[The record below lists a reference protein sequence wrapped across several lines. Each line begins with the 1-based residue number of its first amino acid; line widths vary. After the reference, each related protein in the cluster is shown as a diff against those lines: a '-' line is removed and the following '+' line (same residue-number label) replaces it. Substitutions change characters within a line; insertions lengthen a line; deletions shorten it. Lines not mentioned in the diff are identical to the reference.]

1 MCGIF
6 IPSHGA
12 LELSLATNPEHFDVL
27 IIGAGLSG
35 IDAAHHLQKFCP
47 GKSYVILEQR
57 ERIGGTWD
65 LFRYPGIRSD
75 SDMLTMGYSFR
86 PWTLPKAISP
96 GEDIREYITATARD
110 EGIDHNIRF
119 RHQIKRAS
127 WSSDEALWTVEAEI
141 AKQKP
146 AANGANHTNS
156 GTSAEATGHIGAD
169 GNGTAAGAAGTTAVA
184 NNASGVAAK
193 KVTFTCN
200 FLFSCAGYY
209 RYSAGYLPEFPNAGR
224 FRGRMIHPQAWP
236 TKVSADGKTEE
247 GLDYAGKRVVVV
259 GSGATAV
266 TLVPAMAKTAAHVTM
281 LQRSPT
287 YVISAPE
294 KDAIANFLRRIMPDM
309 WAYRLSRWK
318 NVGFMTYIYQ
328 LSQLMPNFVKRGII
342 KKARKQLGTDFD
354 VETHFTPRYRP
365 WEQRMC
371 LIPDADMFEAIKA
384 GRASVVTD
392 QIETFTERGILL
404 KSGKELEAD
413 IIVTATGLMMQAFGG
428 MELAV
433 DGHAVDPGKV
443 LAYKGV
449 MMSGVPNFASVFGY
463 INASWTLKADLICNY
478 VCRLLNFMDR
488 KGVRQVTPK
497 PSLGKNGGE
506 RAVAP
511 FVENFTPGYIQRA
524 LASWPKQGAK
534 KPWRVYQNYFR
545 DTISLKWTR
554 VDDEGL
560 EFSNPAGAAAQKPK
574 SLK

>member
-1 MCGIF
+1 M
-6 IPSHGA
+6 
-12 LELSLATNPEHFDVL
+12 
-27 IIGAGLSG
+27 GAGLSG
-35 IDAAHHLQKFCP
+35 IDAAHHLNKLCP

-86 PWTLPKAISP
+86 PWTNPKAISP

-110 EGIDHNIRF
+110 EGIDRHIRF
-119 RHQIKRAS
+119 RHQIKQAR
-127 WSSDEALWTVEAEI
+127 WSSEEAKWTVEAVRQAGDGHPE
-141 AKQKP
+141 
-146 AANGANHTNS
+146 
-156 GTSAEATGHIGAD
+156 AEP
-169 GNGTAAGAAGTTAVA
+169 
-184 NNASGVAAK
+184 
-193 KVTFTCN
+193 VTLTCN

-209 RYSAGYLPEFPNAGR
+209 RYSAGYLPEFPNAARFQGR
-224 FRGRMIHPQAWP
+224 IIHPQAWP
-236 TKVSADGKTEE
+236 EDM
-247 GLDYAGKRVVVV
+247 DYTGKRVVVI

-266 TLVPAMAKTAAHVTM
+266 TLVPAMARAAGHVTM

-287 YVISAPE
+287 YVISMPE
-294 KDAIANFLRRIMPDM
+294 QDRIANFLRRIMPAM

-318 NVGFMTYIYQ
+318 NVGFMTYVYQ
-328 LSQLMPNFVKRGII
+328 LSQLFPNYVKKGII

-371 LIPDADMFEAIKA
+371 LVPDADMFEAIKS

-392 QIETFTERGILL
+392 QIVTFTGKGILL

-413 IIVTATGLMMQAFGG
+413 IIVTATGLAMQLCGG
-428 MELAV
+428 IELTV
-433 DGHAVDPGKV
+433 DGQRVDPGNV

-478 VCRLLNFMDR
+478 VCRILNFMDR
-488 KGVRQVTPK
+488 KGVRQVTPT
-497 PSLGKNGGE
+497 PHGE
-506 RAVAP
+506 TAVAG
-511 FVENFTPGYIQRA
+511 FVQKFTPGYINRA
-524 LASWPKQGAK
+524 LESWPKQGSK
-534 KPWRVYQNYFR
+534 RPWRVYQNYFR
-545 DTISLKWTR
+545 DTIALKWTR

-560 EFSNPAGAAAQKPK
+560 EFSNPAPAATEASAVEQLAI
-574 SLK
+574 SR

>member
-1 MCGIF
+1 M
-6 IPSHGA
+6 
-12 LELSLATNPEHFDVL
+12 ATSPEHFDVL

-47 GKSYVILEQR
+47 QKSYVILEQR

-86 PWTLPKAISP
+86 PWTHPKAISP

-110 EGIDHNIRF
+110 EGIDRNIRF
-119 RHQIKRAS
+119 QHQIKRAS
-127 WSSDEALWTVEAEI
+127 WSSEDAKWTVEAV
-141 AKQKP
+141 KQSSQGKDIQ
-146 AANGANHTNS
+146 
-156 GTSAEATGHIGAD
+156 E
-169 GNGTAAGAAGTTAVA
+169 TAV
-184 NNASGVAAK
+184 
-193 KVTFTCN
+193 TLTCN
-200 FLFSCAGYY
+200 FLFCCAGYY
-209 RYSAGYLPEFPNAGR
+209 RYSAGFLPEFPNSNR
-224 FRGRMIHPQAWP
+224 FKGRMFHPQAWP
-236 TKVSADGKTEE
+236 QD
-247 GLDYAGKRVVVV
+247 LDYAGKRVVVI

-294 KDAIANFLRRIMPDM
+294 KDRIANFLRRIMPAM

-318 NVGFMTYIYQ
+318 NVSFMTYIYQ
-328 LSQLMPNFVKRGII
+328 LSQRFPNFVKRGII
-342 KKARKQLGTDFD
+342 KKASNQLGTDFD
-354 VETHFTPRYRP
+354 VEPHFTPRYRP

-371 LIPDADMFEAIKA
+371 LIPDADMFEAIKS

-392 QIETFTERGILL
+392 QIETFTERGIQL

-413 IIVTATGLMMQAFGG
+413 IIITATGLAMQAFGG
-428 MELAV
+428 MELTV
-433 DGHAVDPGKV
+433 NKQRVDPGQV

-488 KGVRQVTPK
+488 KGVRQVTPN
-497 PSLGKNGGE
+497 PVGE
-506 RAVAP
+506 SAVAP
-511 FVENFTPGYIQRA
+511 FVENFSSGYIQRA
-524 LASWPKQGAK
+524 LASWPKQGQK

-545 DTISLKWTR
+545 DTITLKWTR

-560 EFSNPAGAAAQKPK
+560 EFSNPATKTQVKAIKLAEDEQLAA
-574 SLK
+574 SN

>member
-1 MCGIF
+1 MSTI
-6 IPSHGA
+6 
-12 LELSLATNPEHFDVL
+12 PEHFDVL

-35 IDAAHHLQKFCP
+35 IGASHHLQKFCP
-47 GKSYVILEQR
+47 KKSYVILEQR

-86 PWTLPKAISP
+86 PWTNPKAISP

-110 EGIDHNIRF
+110 EGIDRNIRF

-127 WSSDEALWTVEAEI
+127 WSSEDAKWTVEAV
-141 AKQKP
+141 KQSSQEETP
-146 AANGANHTNS
+146 V
-156 GTSAEATGHIGAD
+156 IL
-169 GNGTAAGAAGTTAVA
+169 
-184 NNASGVAAK
+184 
-193 KVTFTCN
+193 TCN
-200 FLFSCAGYY
+200 FLFCCAGYY
-209 RYSAGYLPEFPNAGR
+209 RYSAGYLPEFPSSNIFKGQLV
-224 FRGRMIHPQAWP
+224 HPQAWP
-236 TKVSADGKTEE
+236 VKISADGKTQE
-247 GLDYAGKRVVVV
+247 GLDYAGKSIVVI

-266 TLVPAMAKTAAHVTM
+266 TLVPALAKTAGHVTM

-287 YVISAPE
+287 YVISMPE
-294 KDAIANFLRRIMPDM
+294 KDRIANFLRRIMPAM

-318 NVGFMTYIYQ
+318 NVSFMTYVYQ
-328 LSQLMPNFVKRGII
+328 LSQRFPNFVKRGII
-342 KKARKQLGTDFD
+342 KKAQQQLGTDFD
-354 VETHFTPRYRP
+354 VDTHFTPRYRP

-371 LIPDADMFEAIKA
+371 LIPDADMFETIKS

-392 QIETFTERGILL
+392 QIESFTERGILL

-413 IIVTATGLMMQAFGG
+413 IIVTATGLAMQAFGG
-428 MELAV
+428 MELTV
-433 DGHAVDPGKV
+433 DKQRVDPGQV

-488 KGVRQVTPK
+488 KGVRQVTPQ
-497 PSLGKNGGE
+497 PVGE
-506 RAVAP
+506 SAAAP
-511 FVENFTPGYIQRA
+511 FVENFSSGYIQRA
-524 LASWPKQGAK
+524 LATWPKQGHK

-545 DTISLKWTR
+545 DTLSLKWKR

-560 EFSNPAGAAAQKPK
+560 EFSNPVAEVGQKPLTLAEDK
-574 SLK
+574 QMATSN

>member
-1 MCGIF
+1 
-6 IPSHGA
+6 
-12 LELSLATNPEHFDVL
+12 LEYHLAASPEHFDVV
-27 IIGAGLSG
+27 IVGAGLSG
-35 IDAAHHLQKFCP
+35 IDAAYHLQKFCP
-47 GKSYVILEQR
+47 KKSYVILEQR

-86 PWTLPKAISP
+86 PWTHPKAISP

-110 EGIDHNIRF
+110 EGIDRNIRF
-119 RHQIKRAS
+119 RHQIKHAS
-127 WSSDEALWTVEAEI
+127 WSSEVAQWTIE
-141 AKQKP
+141 
-146 AANGANHTNS
+146 
-156 GTSAEATGHIGAD
+156 
-169 GNGTAAGAAGTTAVA
+169 TTKSSSDSKSSEVKEE
-184 NNASGVAAK
+184 S
-193 KVTFTCN
+193 VTLNCN
-200 FLFSCAGYY
+200 FLFCCAGYY
-209 RYSAGYLPEFPNAGR
+209 RYSAGYLPEFPNSGL
-224 FRGRMIHPQAWP
+224 FKGRMFHPQAWP
-236 TKVSADGKTEE
+236 ED
-247 GLDYAGKRVVVV
+247 LDYAGKRVVII

-294 KDAIANFLRRIMPDM
+294 KDRIANFLRHIMPAM

-328 LSQLMPNFVKRGII
+328 LSQRFPNFVKRGII
-342 KKARKQLGTDFD
+342 KKAGKQLGTDFD
-354 VETHFTPRYRP
+354 VDTHFTPRYRP

-371 LIPDADMFEAIKA
+371 LIPDADMFEAIKS

-413 IIVTATGLMMQAFGG
+413 IIVTATGLTMQAFGG
-428 MELAV
+428 MELTV
-433 DGHAVDPGKV
+433 DKQRVDPGQV

-478 VCRLLNFMDR
+478 VCRLLNFMDS
-488 KGVRQVTPK
+488 KGVRQVTPR
-497 PSLGKNGGE
+497 PADE
-506 RAVAP
+506 TAAAP
-511 FVENFTPGYIQRA
+511 FVENFSSGYIQRA
-524 LASWPKQGAK
+524 LNSWPKQGQK

-554 VDDEGL
+554 VDDEAL
-560 EFSNPAGAAAQKPK
+560 EFSNPAATSIQQSVKPAK
-574 SLK
+574 DKQMAISN

>member
-1 MCGIF
+1 
-6 IPSHGA
+6 
-12 LELSLATNPEHFDVL
+12 LSSTPEHFDVL
-27 IIGAGLSG
+27 IVGAGLSG

-47 GKSYVILEQR
+47 KKSYVILEQR

-86 PWTLPKAISP
+86 PWTHPKAISP

-110 EGIDHNIRF
+110 EGIDRHIRF

-127 WSSDEALWTVEAEI
+127 WSTEKAQWTVEAI
-141 AKQKP
+141 KQSSP
-146 AANGANHTNS
+146 SGAATSGGV
-156 GTSAEATGHIGAD
+156 GTSEEAIIL
-169 GNGTAAGAAGTTAVA
+169 
-184 NNASGVAAK
+184 
-193 KVTFTCN
+193 TCN
-200 FLFSCAGYY
+200 FLFCCAGYY
-209 RYSAGYLPEFPNAGR
+209 RYSAGYLPEFPNSDL
-224 FRGRMIHPQAWP
+224 FKGRMFHPQAWP
-236 TKVSADGKTEE
+236 DD
-247 GLDYAGKRVVVV
+247 LDYAGKRVLII

-294 KDAIANFLRRIMPDM
+294 KDRIANFLRHIMPAM

-328 LSQLMPNFVKRGII
+328 LSQRFPNFVKRGII
-342 KKARKQLGTDFD
+342 KKAGKQLGTDFD
-354 VETHFTPRYRP
+354 VDTHFTPRYRP

-371 LIPDADMFEAIKA
+371 LIPDADMFEAIKS

-392 QIETFTERGILL
+392 QIETFTERGIQL

-413 IIVTATGLMMQAFGG
+413 IIVTATGLAMQSFGG
-428 MELAV
+428 MELSV
-433 DGHAVDPGKV
+433 DKQRVDVGQV

-478 VCRLLNFMDR
+478 VCRILNFMDR
-488 KGVRQVTPK
+488 KGVRQVTPN
-497 PSLGKNGGE
+497 PVGE
-506 RAVAP
+506 SAVAP
-511 FVENFTPGYIQRA
+511 FVENFSSGYIQRA
-524 LASWPKQGAK
+524 LASWPKQGRN

-560 EFSNPAGAAAQKPK
+560 EFSNPVASAIPK
-574 SLK
+574 TLDQAEDKHLAISS

>member
-1 MCGIF
+1 MVIRVISGISGKGF
-6 IPSHGA
+6 PSLWYVLSIHRSTA
-12 LELSLATNPEHFDVL
+12 LEQLLSTIPEHFDVL

-35 IDAAHHLQKFCP
+35 IDAAYHLQKFSP
-47 GKSYVILEQR
+47 RKSYVILEQR

-86 PWTLPKAISP
+86 PWTHPKAISP
-96 GEDIREYITATARD
+96 GEDIREYITATAHD
-110 EGIDHNIRF
+110 EGIDRNIRF

-127 WSSDEALWTVEAEI
+127 WSSEEAKWTVEAV
-141 AKQKP
+141 KQSSSL
-146 AANGANHTNS
+146 GASSNTAGDTTS
-156 GTSAEATGHIGAD
+156 G
-169 GNGTAAGAAGTTAVA
+169 
-184 NNASGVAAK
+184 GV
-193 KVTFTCN
+193 VTKEEPVTLTCN
-200 FLFSCAGYY
+200 FLFCCAGYY
-209 RYSAGYLPEFPNAGR
+209 RYSAGHLPEFPNSSR
-224 FRGRMIHPQAWP
+224 FSGRMVHPQGWP
-236 TKVSADGKTEE
+236 ED
-247 GLDYAGKRVVVV
+247 LDFAGKRIVVI

-266 TLVPAMAKTAAHVTM
+266 TLVPALAKTAAHVTM

-294 KDAIANFLRRIMPDM
+294 KDRIANFLRHIMPAM

-328 LSQLMPNFVKRGII
+328 LSQRFPNFVKKGII
-342 KKARKQLGTDFD
+342 KKASKQLGADFD
-354 VETHFTPRYRP
+354 VDTHFTPRYRP

-371 LIPDADMFEAIKA
+371 LIPDADMFEAIKS

-392 QIETFTERGILL
+392 QIDTFTEKGIQL
-404 KSGKELEAD
+404 KSGKLLEAD
-413 IIVTATGLMMQAFGG
+413 IIVTATGLAMQAFGG
-428 MELAV
+428 MELTV
-433 DGHAVDPGKV
+433 DKQRVDPGQV

-488 KGVRQVTPK
+488 KGVRQVTPN
-497 PSLGKNGGE
+497 PVGE
-506 RAVAP
+506 SAAAP
-511 FVENFTPGYIQRA
+511 FVENFSSGYIQRA
-524 LASWPKQGAK
+524 LASWPRQGQK

-560 EFSNPAGAAAQKPK
+560 DFSNPVATSTPLSVTPAGDKQVAVGN
-574 SLK
+574 

>member
-1 MCGIF
+1 MF
-6 IPSHGA
+6 IPPTHGTGAA
-12 LELSLATNPEHFDVL
+12 LSTTPEHFDVL
-27 IIGAGLSG
+27 IVGAGLSG

-47 GKSYVILEQR
+47 KKSYVILEQR

-86 PWTLPKAISP
+86 PWTSPKAISP
-96 GEDIREYITATARD
+96 GADIREYITATAHD
-110 EGIDHNIRF
+110 EGIDRNIRF
-119 RHQIKRAS
+119 CHQIKRAE
-127 WSSDEALWTVEAEI
+127 WSSEEAKWTVEAV
-141 AKQKP
+141 KQSSSS
-146 AANGANHTNS
+146 GASSNTVGDTTS
-156 GTSAEATGHIGAD
+156 G
-169 GNGTAAGAAGTTAVA
+169 
-184 NNASGVAAK
+184 GVVIK
-193 KVTFTCN
+193 EEPVTLTCN
-200 FLFSCAGYY
+200 FLFCCAGYY
-209 RYSAGYLPEFPNAGR
+209 SYSAGYLPEFPNSSR
-224 FRGRMIHPQAWP
+224 FKGQMIHPQGWP
-236 TKVSADGKTEE
+236 KDI
-247 GLDYAGKRVVVV
+247 DYAEKRVVVI

-287 YVISAPE
+287 YVISMPE
-294 KDAIANFLRRIMPDM
+294 QDVIANFLRRIMPSM

-318 NVGFMTYIYQ
+318 NIGFMTYVYQ
-328 LSQLMPNFVKRGII
+328 LSQCFPNFVKRGII
-342 KKARKQLGTDFD
+342 KKAGKQLGTDFD
-354 VETHFTPRYRP
+354 VDTHFTPRYRP

-371 LIPDADMFEAIKA
+371 LIPDGDMFEAIKS

-392 QIETFTERGILL
+392 QIETFTERGVML

-413 IIVTATGLMMQAFGG
+413 VIVTATGLAMQAFGG
-428 MELAV
+428 MELTV
-433 DGHAVDPGKV
+433 DKQRVDIGQV

-488 KGVRQVTPK
+488 KGVRQVTPN
-497 PSLGKNGGE
+497 PVGE
-506 RAVAP
+506 SAVAP
-511 FVENFTPGYIQRA
+511 FVENFSSGYIQRA
-524 LASWPKQGAK
+524 LASWPKQGQK

-560 EFSNPAGAAAQKPK
+560 EFSNPIVASQPQPVK
-574 SLK
+574 SAEDKQLATSN